1 MKSNKSLLS
10 PERNKFKKF
19 EMRFC
24 RRKTAE
30 NDNATI
36 NVSPNIIET

>member
-19 EMRFC
+19 EMRLC

-30 NDNATI
+30 DDNATI
-36 NVSPNIIET
+36 NVSPNINET